1 MNSLDI
7 KVLGTGC
14 PNCRRLEAITRQV
27 VEELQMPATIGL
39 VKQIQDIVRYG
50 VMATPAL
57 VVNGAV
63 KGVGVLSKDRIV
75 TILTTELARLEA

>member
-1 MNSLDI
+1 
-7 KVLGTGC
+7 
-14 PNCRRLEAITRQV
+14 
-27 VEELQMPATIGL
+27 MPATIGL